1 VRLHQ
6 RRVRLIHTMRFD
18 CASRAPLQ
26 DCLFDPMRAV
36 SAIDAAYRQLFKQ
49 FLFRLDAEYAH
60 RLTLWTL
67 SMLPPFTPPRDLPE
81 LGIKL
86 WGTDFHNPIGLA
98 AGMDKDAIAIR
109 AWETLGFGFVELG
122 TITPR
127 PQAGNEIPRVWRIPD
142 RHALINRLGFPSE
155 GMEAVAP
162 RIERMRKAGGK
173 IRIGLNFGPNS
184 NTPPEDVAADYA
196 ALMKRLGPIAD
207 FIVINVSSP
216 NTPGLR
222 NWQSPEKMI
231 ELFAAMLGDA
241 GESPRPV
248 LVKISPDL
256 DRNELF
262 RICETALEIG
272 VDGIVACNTTIA
284 REARGVTSPHPGG
297 LSGRPLLIRA
307 RELIRDIHT
316 HTSGKIPIIGVG
328 GVATAEDAWLHI
340 RAGASLVELYTAL
353 IYEGPGVVE
362 TIKLGLADLLRRG
375 GFRSIGEA
383 VGIDR

>member
-1 VRLHQ
+1 
-6 RRVRLIHTMRFD
+6 
-18 CASRAPLQ
+18 
-26 DCLFDPMRAV
+26 
-36 SAIDAAYRQLFKQ
+36 
-49 FLFRLDAEYAH
+49 
-60 RLTLWTL
+60 
-67 SMLPPFTPPRDLPE
+67 
-81 LGIKL
+81 
-86 WGTDFHNPIGLA
+86 
-98 AGMDKDAIAIR
+98 
-109 AWETLGFGFVELG
+109 
-122 TITPR
+122 
-127 PQAGNEIPRVWRIPD
+127 
-142 RHALINRLGFPSE
+142 
-155 GMEAVAP
+155 MEAVAP
-162 RIERMRKAGGK
+162 RIERMRKAGRK

-184 NTPPEDVAADYA
+184 NTPPESVAADYS

-231 ELFAAMLGDA
+231 ELFAAMLGVA
-241 GESPRPV
+241 GESARPV

-256 DRNELF
+256 ERAELF

-284 REARGVTSPHPGG
+284 REARGVSSPHPGG

-307 RELIRDIHT
+307 RELIRDIHM
-316 HTSGKIPIIGVG
+316 HTRGKIPIIGVG

-362 TIKLGLADLLRRG
+362 KITLGLADLLRRG